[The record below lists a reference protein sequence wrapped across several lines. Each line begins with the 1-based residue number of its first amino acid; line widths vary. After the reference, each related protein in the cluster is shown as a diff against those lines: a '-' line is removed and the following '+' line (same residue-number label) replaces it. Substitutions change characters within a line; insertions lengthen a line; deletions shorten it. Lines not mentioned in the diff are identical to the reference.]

1 MKAKKKKT
9 VKKSKRKARI
19 IVPPN
24 MQERGEQARKLAVQI
39 EGTWEPGC
47 LHLVGNTNAVVAALR
62 PTSPAQAERLV
73 AELKKFLTDL
83 M

>member
-1 MKAKKKKT
+1 MKKKPVKT
-9 VKKSKRKARI
+9 RKRKSKI
-19 IVPPN
+19 ILPPN

-47 LHLVGNTNAVVAALR
+47 LHLVGNENAVVAALR
-62 PTSPAQAERLV
+62 PTSAVHARRLV
-73 AELKKFLTDL
+73 DELKKFLTDL